1 MATIHDPITLSPEA
15 FEREVQHILEQSGA
29 ELGCF
34 RTTHREKMSS
44 SDGVYE
50 IDVTARFSALGAN
63 FIVLV
68 ECKHQKNPIKREV
81 VQILHDKIQSLGA
94 HKGMLFTTALFQKGA
109 VKYAVK
115 HGIALIRI
123 THWHESFAAFSQT
136 RQIIPED
143 ELDYAFWFTALDD
156 QFQFISTRKI
166 NSLKDFISS

>member
-1 MATIHDPITLSPEA
+1 
-15 FEREVQHILEQSGA
+15 
-29 ELGCF
+29 
-34 RTTHREKMSS
+34 
-44 SDGVYE
+44 
-50 IDVTARFSALGAN
+50 
-63 FIVLV
+63 
-68 ECKHQKNPIKREV
+68 
-81 VQILHDKIQSLGA
+81 
-94 HKGMLFTTALFQKGA
+94 MLFTTALFQKGA